1 MEKNK
6 FVLFVIV
13 ISIIAISCIWVIF
26 NAVVHDPS
34 FLDSDKDGIVDSED
48 VFPDNQN
55 EWEDSDGDGV
65 GDNTDEFPYNPNE
78 WEDSDGD
85 GVGDNTDEFPYNP
98 NEWEDSD
105 GDGTGDNSDVF
116 PDNKD
121 EWSDLDSDG
130 VGGNSDKNP
139 LVDLSI
145 SITIE
150 KFKVTKRVDILRWAQ
165 VYFDIN
171 VNDGEKV
178 QRVDSNGEYW
188 TVWIGREQN
197 VNYVFNYDIPDD
209 TDKNYTDIEVT
220 MYDFDLIFDDDII
233 DINNVAGKETLL
245 LRFDNVK
252 NMISYDGLS
261 EGIKGSL
268 WYDITFPDE
277 IIPPVNTYNKIYQ
290 WNFNNKNWK
299 ISLEIPIDKYEHF
312 RDLDINRVPQNVG
325 TYAMASFVT
334 SSDQVVETLADKL
347 KILAEGENFDE
358 SATVNFILRF
368 VQENVN
374 YVWDNESKN
383 CTEYWRYPI
392 ETLVEKK
399 GDCEDSSVLFASI
412 MDALEYN
419 TVLLFYIVEEDVGHL
434 AVGIHLKGESYG
446 EYVIY
451 DSKKY
456 HYCETTSYGFNIGEI
471 PSDIKNEPDKI
482 IPV

>member
-6 FVLFVIV
+6 FVLFTIA
-13 ISIIAISCIWVIF
+13 IAIIAISCILVIF
-26 NAVVHDPS
+26 NAVVHNPS

-48 VFPDNQN
+48 VFPDDQN

-65 GDNTDEFPYNPNE
+65 GDNTDK
-78 WEDSDGD
+78 
-85 GVGDNTDEFPYNP
+85 FPYNP

-116 PDNKD
+116 PDDQN
-121 EWSDLDSDG
+121 EWSDLDGDG

-139 LVDLSI
+139 LVNLSI
-145 SITIE
+145 SITLE

-165 VYFDIN
+165 VYFDID
-171 VNDGEKV
+171 VNDGEEV
-178 QRVDSNGEYW
+178 QRVDNNGEHW

-209 TDKNYTDIEVT
+209 TDKNYTDVEIT

-252 NMISYDGLS
+252 NTISDDGLS
-261 EGIKGSL
+261 EGIEGSL
-268 WYDITFPDE
+268 WYNITFPEE
-277 IIPPVNTYNKIYQ
+277 IIPPVKTYNKTYQ
-290 WNFNNKNWK
+290 WNFNNKNWE
-299 ISLEIPIDKYEHF
+299 ISLEISIDKYEHF
-312 RDLDINRVPQNVG
+312 RDSDVNRAPQNVG

-334 SSDQVVETLADKL
+334 SSDQVIETLANKL

-368 VQENVN
+368 VQENVK
-374 YVWDNESKN
+374 YVWDNESEN

-412 MDALEYN
+412 MDALEYD
-419 TVLLFYIVEEDVGHL
+419 TVLLFYVVEKDVGHL
-434 AVGIHLKGESYG
+434 AVGIHLEGESYG

-451 DSKKY
+451 DGKKY
-456 HYCETTSYGFNIGEI
+456 YYCETTSYGFNIGEI
-471 PSDIKNEPDKI
+471 PPDIKNEADKI

>member
-6 FVLFVIV
+6 FVLFMIV

-48 VFPDNQN
+48 VFPDDQN

-145 SITIE
+145 NITIE

-220 MYDFDLIFDDDII
+220 MYDFDLIFDDII

-252 NMISYDGLS
+252 NTISYDGLS

-268 WYDITFPDE
+268 WYDITFPEE
-277 IIPPVNTYNKIYQ
+277 IIPPVNTYNKTYQ

-299 ISLEIPIDKYEHF
+299 ISLEIPIDEYEHF
-312 RDLDINRVPQNVG
+312 RDLDVNRAPQNVG

-334 SSDQVVETLADKL
+334 SSDHVVETLANKL
-347 KILAEGENFDE
+347 KTLAKSENFNE

-383 CTEYWRYPI
+383 CTEYWRYPV

-399 GDCEDSSVLFASI
+399 GDCEDSSALFASI
-412 MDALEYN
+412 MDALEYH

-434 AVGIHLKGESYG
+434 AVGIHLKGEGYG

-451 DSKKY
+451 DTKKY
-456 HYCETTSYGFNIGEI
+456 YYCETTSYGFNIGEI

-482 IPV
+482 IPI